1 MGDEKDK
8 KPSKGK
14 DKGAEPKKGSDTKGA
29 DTKAKQGDDAAL
41 DVGDHATGG
50 VDLRD
55 LRDAYQNAH
64 DEENVLFN
72 KRSIGVRE
80 VPDAL
85 RELDPPSLT
94 DELMKTLVIAGLGF
108 ASGYVTAAITARLV
122 SSTAVALGNA
132 VQTALDD
139 GLKDAVGKV
148 GAKLAEEN
156 GSSMSQ
162 FFSSQEEGLESVR
175 GAALK
180 GIVKQRRAA
189 EDKVLKADKTE
200 QDKVLAEETKGAQQ
214 YAAGVTNTAEAAR
227 KIQFRESLAKWM
239 NAMSQSEMGQND
251 KDAKKGTDLF
261 GKKGVGSNHPQD
273 FYKQGGAKGVVYV
286 NFGMTDSRPGVGNSS
301 KWPSVK
307 MSGMTTSALDRLK
320 GTPLK
325 DLGMPVIVSGTLY
338 DGFFDS
344 LDIGLNR
351 DNDVQFGRNEAGID
365 FTKGSSDGG
374 EAMRKITG
382 KSTSLAAATDLLD
395 HDILPT
401 KLDNVLLV

>member
-1 MGDEKDK
+1 MGDENEE
-8 KPSKGK
+8 KPAAKGK
-14 DKGAEPKKGSDTKGA
+14 GKGADKA
-29 DTKAKQGDDAAL
+29 DTKAKQDDDAATG
-41 DVGDHATGG
+41 VGDQNIQG

-64 DEENVLFN
+64 DEQNVLFN
-72 KRSIGVRE
+72 KRGIGVRE

-85 RELDPPSLT
+85 KESDPPSLT

-108 ASGYVTAAITARLV
+108 ASGYVTAAITAKLV
-122 SSTAVALGNA
+122 SSSAIALSNA

-148 GAKLAEEN
+148 GAKLAEEG

-175 GAALK
+175 GAALG

-189 EDKVLKADKTE
+189 EDKVLKADKAN
-200 QDKVLAEETKGAQQ
+200 QGKVLTEETKGAQQ
-214 YAAGVTNTAEAAR
+214 FAAGVTANAENAR

-239 NAMSQSEMGQND
+239 NAMSRGQMGQD
-251 KDAKKGTDLF
+251 KDKGPGEGATDLF

-273 FYKQGGAKGVVYV
+273 FYKGHGAKGVVYV
-286 NFGMTDSRPGVGNSS
+286 NFGMTQSRPGVGNSS

-307 MSGMTTSALDRLK
+307 ISGITQSALDRLK

-325 DLGMPVIVSGTLY
+325 DLGMPVVVSGTLY
-338 DGFFDS
+338 DGFLDS
-344 LDIGLNR
+344 LDIASG
-351 DNDVQFGRNEAGID
+351 DNNVSFGRNEAGTT
-365 FTKGSSDGG
+365 FTGGSSDGN

-382 KSTSLAAATDLLD
+382 KSSTMEAAQDLLD
-395 HDILPT
+395 TSILPA
-401 KLDNVLLV
+401 KLDNVLSAS